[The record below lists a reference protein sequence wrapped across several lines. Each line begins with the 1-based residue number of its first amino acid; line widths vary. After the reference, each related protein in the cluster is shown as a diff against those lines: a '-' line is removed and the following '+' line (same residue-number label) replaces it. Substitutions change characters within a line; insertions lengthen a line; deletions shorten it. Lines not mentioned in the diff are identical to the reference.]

1 MPSSGRKWANEAMSI
16 ASGVKPAWPRRTMLP
31 DKPWF
36 FVTEAAELLGVSR
49 RTIYNWIEAGKL
61 EVCGCKYYQKVS
73 RVSLLLQGGRR

>member
-1 MPSSGRKWANEAMSI
+1 
-16 ASGVKPAWPRRTMLP
+16 MLP